1 MKKFFL
7 FFIAIILSS
16 ICFAQVS
23 NVEVRKQNISY
34 FDAIILGLVEGITEF
49 LPVSSTGHLILAN
62 EFLGLNEDTILK
74 DKNSLSIQ
82 NESGEKFTLKNA
94 ADAYAIMI
102 QFGAILA
109 VALIYRNDLMKMLLG
124 FVGKD
129 KYGRKLFINIIVAFI
144 PAVILGLLL
153 GDLIESYLFGV
164 IPVIIALAVG
174 AFLMLLTQK
183 IYDGNVI
190 KHKNFSKLE
199 DVTIRQSLLIGILQC
214 LAMWPGTSR
223 SMMTILG
230 GYFVG
235 LKPADSAK
243 FSFLLG
249 LITLGAASIYKTF
262 KDGEAILQNISTL
275 PLLLGL
281 FVAFLS
287 SALSVKWLVGFLNK
301 RGLIP
306 FAWYRIFIATILSV
320 MLFLNYI

>member
-1 MKKFFL
+1 MKKLFL

-199 DVTIRQSLLIGILQC
+199 DVTIRQSLLIGMLQC

>member
-1 MKKFFL
+1 MKKLFL

-306 FAWYRIFIATILSV
+306 FAWYRILIATILSV